1 MREGSERWR
10 AVLVIFLEGREE
22 GPGLRIISLNNTYK
36 SLRGM
41 LPTFSVLEPEKNCV
55 LLKMFCDALM
65 EDKFKSWL
73 ETQIFVEFVKPA
85 QIFLV
90 GDDPQ
95 LF

>member
-1 MREGSERWR
+1 
-10 AVLVIFLEGREE
+10 
-22 GPGLRIISLNNTYK
+22 
-36 SLRGM
+36 
-41 LPTFSVLEPEKNCV
+41 
-55 LLKMFCDALM
+55 MFCDALM